1 MQEKRRNQSRKQRG
15 GAGAADYAISVYGNT
30 DSQAANPGAG
40 NVIAAHIPAQAPIVQ
55 TGGSGINVLSP
66 AVIAG
71 GAKRKRRG
79 GNVLN
84 DIAVPAVLLYA
95 NHAFSKGKRAYG
107 KSVRRFQKKNRK
119 TFRKR
124 R

>member
-1 MQEKRRNQSRKQRG
+1 MQGKHRKQSRKQSG

-30 DSQAANPGAG
+30 DSQAANPSAG
-40 NVIAAHIPAQAPIVQ
+40 NVIAAHIPAPAHLVQ
-55 TGGSGINVLSP
+55 TGGSGLKVLSP
-66 AVIAG
+66 AVVG
-71 GAKRKRRG
+71 GAKRKRQG

-107 KSVRRFQKKNRK
+107 KSMRHFKKKNRK